1 MAEQWEY
8 KSVNFGADNSAK
20 ITNELNKLGDEG
32 WEAVGI
38 SQKSNAVGL
47 TLVFYVLLKRPQ
59 TEPYVDQ
66 FSPEQQALKKKLTLE
81 EFNARKE
88 VQNSKC
94 RYCKQEIPAALE
106 VCPNCW
112 PEIKK

>member
-1 MAEQWEY
+1 MAEKWEY

-59 TEPYVDQ
+59 TEPYVDP
-66 FSPEQQALKKKLTLE
+66 FSPEQQELKKKLTLE

-88 VQNSKC
+88 VRDRTCK
-94 RYCKQEIPAALE
+94 YCKKVTPKTLQD
-106 VCPNCW
+106 CPYCF
-112 PEIKK
+112 PEK

>member
-1 MAEQWEY
+1 MEEKWEY
-8 KSVNFGADNSAK
+8 KSINFGIDNSAE
-20 ITNELNKLGDEG
+20 ITNKLNKLGNEG

-38 SQKSNAVGL
+38 SQKSNAVGV
-47 TLVFYVLLKRPQ
+47 TLGFYVLLKRPQ

-88 VQNSKC
+88 VRDRTC
-94 RYCKQEIPAALE
+94 RYCKEEIPKTLE
-106 VCPNCW
+106 VCPKCW
-112 PEIKK
+112 PEN

>member
-1 MAEQWEY
+1 MAEKWEY

-59 TEPYVDQ
+59 TEPYVDP
-66 FSPEQQALKKKLTLE
+66 FSPEQQALKKKRTLE

-88 VQNSKC
+88 VRDRTCK
-94 RYCKQEIPAALE
+94 YCKKVTPTTLQD
-106 VCPNCW
+106 CPYCF
-112 PEIKK
+112 PVK